1 MVLYVGVETSFGDV
15 CAQICFI
22 SKTNAKYYKILKQQ
36 QLKCFAF
43 KNIYVDEMMPP
54 CLDKEKPDKVAPQG
68 AFYGI
73 DAL

>member
-36 QLKCFAF
+36 QLKCVAF
-43 KNIYVDEMMPP
+43 KNDYVDDTGAP

>member
-1 MVLYVGVETSFGDV
+1 MVLYFGVETSFGDV

-36 QLKCFAF
+36 QLKCVAF
-43 KNIYVDEMMPP
+43 KNDYVDDTGAP